1 MYMPY
6 GVVKIRK
13 GHARITYRQQDVV
26 EFEVSVHHAEAVQV
40 VHTGQGLLQL
50 ARGRHLV
57 VVGGVGEEVV
67 QVAAVHQLQHDPQ
80 ALGRLVQLVHGHD
93 VAVAYAL
100 HDLNF
105 CAHALRVV
113 HVGVLLHD
121 LAGKLLTSDFVCH
134 AINLTRS
141 TVTQNLAHRI
151 CFFNHGVRNLV
162 VDIKMSAGNFSQ

>member
-1 MYMPY
+1 MVMQF
-6 GVVKIRK
+6 GVVKKRK

-26 EFEVSVHHAEAVQV
+26 ELEVSVHHTETVQV
-40 VHTGQGLLQL
+40 VAAREDLPELL
-50 ARGRHLV
+50 RGHHLV
-57 VVGGVGEEVV
+57 VVHGVREVVV
-67 QVAAVHQLQHDPQ
+67 QVASVHQLEDDPQ

-105 CAHALRVV
+105 CAHALRIV